1 MDTTSLVKLA
11 KALSDPTRLRLL
23 QEIAKGTN
31 KGCADLFESVPIS
44 QSSMSQ
50 HLRVLAES
58 GLVDSHKEGRNKYL
72 AINPA
77 KRQELKDFLQL
88 L

>member
-1 MDTTSLVKLA
+1 MDTNSLVKLA
-11 KALSDPTRLRLL
+11 KALSDPTRLRIL

-31 KGCADLFESVPIS
+31 KGCADLFEFVPIS
-44 QSSMSQ
+44 QPSMSQ
-50 HLRVLAES
+50 HLKILVES
-58 GLVDSHKEGRNKYL
+58 GLVDSHKEGRNKHL

-77 KRQELKDFLQL
+77 KRRELESFLQL

>member
-1 MDTTSLVKLA
+1 MDYTSLVKLA
-11 KALSDPTRLRLL
+11 KALSDPTRLRIL

-31 KGCADLFESVPIS
+31 KGCADLFEFVPIS

-77 KRQELKDFLQL
+77 KREELKGFLQL